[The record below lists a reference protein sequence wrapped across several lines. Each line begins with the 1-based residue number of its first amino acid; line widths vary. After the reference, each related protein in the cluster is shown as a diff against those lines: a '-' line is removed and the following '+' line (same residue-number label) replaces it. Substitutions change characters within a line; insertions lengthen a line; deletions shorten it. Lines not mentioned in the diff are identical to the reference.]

1 MAEVPKIVRER
12 LKVPSPTGN
21 HLDADLLTAYS
32 EQMLS
37 KRERT
42 IVLEHLSRCADC
54 RAVVALAL
62 PASEVVQA
70 LPRPSRSW
78 LAWPA
83 FRWGFASAG
92 LAVIAIFA
100 SLQYRHQSAPELTQK
115 TAAPALEAK
124 TEPTPPISAA
134 EEKAPPAG
142 RKAKSDV
149 SKDAAATQVDDF
161 MVANKRA
168 DKSGAANQPATAGGL
183 VVSRD
188 KLPHGPLQSN
198 QWQQQ
203 NAYLKQGPAPEMRV
217 ANRLAAA
224 PAPVPPQAGA
234 QSASSPIDP
243 IQSAPPGDRGT
254 QNLDLAVNN
263 ETSTHLQPAE
273 AEVEKAKP
281 AMPGPAP
288 KNAGDGDSAA
298 MQARAGKALAT
309 NTPRWTINSSGGL
322 QRSYDQGISWQDVS
336 VTSAPVSANATMEL
350 SAPTRAKA
358 ASSTAVTLAK
368 REQPS
373 PPVFR
378 TVAANGLEVWAGG
391 AKGLLYHSTDAGAH
405 WTHVV
410 PSAGGAVVAGDIL
423 TIEFPDA
430 LHGRIVTSA
439 GETWI
444 TSDRGLTWQR
454 Q

>member
-12 LKVPSPTGN
+12 LKVPSPAEN
-21 HLDADLLTAYS
+21 HPDADLLTAYS
-32 EQMLS
+32 EQLLPT
-37 KRERT
+37 RERSL
-42 IVLEHLSRCADC
+42 VLEHLSRCADC

-78 LAWPA
+78 VAWPA

-100 SLQYRHQSAPELTQK
+100 SLQYRHQSGPELTQK

-124 TEPTPPISAA
+124 TEPVPPISAA
-134 EEKAPPAG
+134 EEKVAPG
-142 RKAKSDV
+142 RKAKSDIA
-149 SKDAAATQVDDF
+149 KDAAARPVDDF

-168 DKSGAANQPATAGGL
+168 DRSAAANQPAMAGGL

-198 QWQQQ
+198 QWQRQ

-217 ANRLAAA
+217 ANQLAAA
-224 PAPVPPQAGA
+224 PAPVAPQAGA
-234 QSASSPIDP
+234 QSAS

-254 QNLDLAVNN
+254 QNLDLAVNS

-281 AMPGPAP
+281 AMSGPAP
-288 KNAGDGDSAA
+288 KTSGDGDSLA

-309 NTPRWTINSSGGL
+309 NTPRWTISSAGGL

-336 VTSAPVSANATMEL
+336 VTSAPVSDKATMEL
-350 SAPTRAKA
+350 SVPARAKA
-358 ASSTAVTLAK
+358 ASSPAIALAK
-368 REQPS
+368 KEQTS

-430 LHGRIVTSA
+430 QHGRIVTSA